1 MSLKFLSTFA
11 LGYLVFCQ
19 ITITHSELRL
29 ATQKQLTCNIVY
41 I

>member
-1 MSLKFLSTFA
+1 MALNFLSTFA
-11 LGYLVFCQ
+11 LGYIVFCQ

-29 ATQKQLTCNIVY
+29 VTKKQITCNIVY